1 MQRIRYINLRGEVI
15 DFCGEK
21 PLILA
26 HVDGLGR
33 TDAAISAVQGA
44 YQSGQT
50 FTRMQLGARSV
61 RVQFSLMPEENT
73 REAMY
78 SERVALITKLSL
90 SRCMDA
96 AGNMGRLIYDNDVGS
111 WWTYAV
117 PDGEGVTFGTRFR
130 NYLPGGEITFKSG
143 SAYWRAMAQSETTL
157 EIGEGGFRIPFSF
170 PIRFGTANFAK
181 SVRNEGGADSPVEI
195 TIYGSGETPSI
206 RNNTTGAEIR
216 IDKPVASG
224 EKLVIHTDPERLEC
238 IHVLADGKEEDA
250 WGYLDPESAV
260 ADFVLEPGENAVE
273 YVPDQVSSESRVVI
287 RWNARYEGV

>member
-15 DFCGEK
+15 DFGGAR

-26 HVDGLGR
+26 HVDGLGT

-44 YQSGQT
+44 YSSGQT
-50 FTRMQLGARSV
+50 LTRMQRGARDV
-61 RVQFSLMPEENT
+61 RVQFSLWPQTDT

-78 SERVALITKLSL
+78 NARVELNTKLSAA
-90 SRCMDA
+90 RCMDGA
-96 AGNMGRLIYDNDVGS
+96 ENMGKLIYDNDAGS

-117 PDGEGVTFGTRFR
+117 PEGEGAKFGTRIK
-130 NYLPGGEITFKSG
+130 NILPGEITFRSG
-143 SAYWRAMAQSETTL
+143 SAYWRAMSQSEETL

-170 PIRFGTANFAK
+170 PIRFGTTEFVKTLENA
-181 SVRNEGGADSPVEI
+181 GGAAAPVEI
-195 TIYGSGETPSI
+195 TIYGSGETPAI

-216 IDKPVASG
+216 LSQAVASG
-224 EKLVIHTDPERLEC
+224 EVLRINTDPEKLEC
-238 IHVLADGKEEDA
+238 VHILADGKAEDA

-260 ADFVLEPGENAVE
+260 ADFALEPGANDVE

-287 RWNARYEGV
+287 RWQAVYEGV